1 MKLTTTTTT
10 TTDSKKSTEYVATIS
25 MHDGGVFLGLKASLT
40 HLCFQKHIFCHSSR
54 ITQNFSPKSIWLK
67 RVGGGEFQLKVSI
80 LEQGLLSLSW

>member
-10 TTDSKKSTEYVATIS
+10 TTDSKKSTEYVAIIS

-54 ITQNFSPKSIWLK
+54 ITQSLPRQMIKLFPKKYLA
-67 RVGGGEFQLKVSI
+67 
-80 LEQGLLSLSW
+80 

>member
-1 MKLTTTTTT
+1 MTTTT

-54 ITQNFSPKSIWLK
+54 ITQSLPRQMIKLFPKKYLA
-67 RVGGGEFQLKVSI
+67 
-80 LEQGLLSLSW
+80 

>member
-1 MKLTTTTTT
+1 MLLP
-10 TTDSKKSTEYVATIS
+10 SACMMV
-25 MHDGGVFLGLKASLT
+25 VFLGLKASLT

-54 ITQNFSPKSIWLK
+54 ITQSLPRQMIKLSPKSIWLK